1 MSVYPTACM
10 TKWMSAWLNVC
21 LAECLQVCRCVYL
34 YVLLKP
40 CLPEYMSAPLF
51 VCSFVHLSVYLYAWL
66 VFFTFFVYLS
76 VYLFAYLSEYLSV
89 CLSVCTPVSL
99 LVCPYISARIY
110 WRKIKPVIA
119 KWQSLKKT
127 STHDGYTELI
137 NGRKEEGKKL
147 EQKGGVIKIGQGE
160 RGMKGAFNELKE
172 NWTNE
177 WNDRQTVKNNGGIPG
192 EWYRWMNNWNNE
204 WRLGG
209 LNGMRWKRNGMA
221 CKRRLNAVKTYR
233 RT

>member
-1 MSVYPTACM
+1 M
-10 TKWMSAWLNVC
+10 NVC
-21 LAECLQVCRCVYL
+21 LTKCLSGWMSPSLQVC
-34 YVLLKP
+34 
-40 CLPEYMSAPLF
+40 LF
-51 VCSFVHLSVYLYAWL
+51 VCPLETLSAWIYVCTSVCVFVRPSICISVCMACFFHFFCLFVCLSICIPVWM
-66 VFFTFFVYLS
+66 F
-76 VYLFAYLSEYLSV
+76 V

-99 LVCPYISARIY
+99 LVCPYISARIC

-119 KWQSLKKT
+119 KWQSLKKP

-160 RGMKGAFNELKE
+160 RGMKGALNELKE

-177 WNDRQTVKNNGGIPG
+177 WNDRQTVKNNGRIPG

-209 LNGMRWKRNGMA
+209 INGMRWKRNGTA

-233 RT
+233 QT

>member
-1 MSVYPTACM
+1 MSV
-10 TKWMSAWLNVC
+10 WLNVSKSAGVSICISSWNPVC
-21 LAECLQVCRCVYL
+21 LNICLHLCLCVRSSIYL
-34 YVLLKP
+34 YICMHGLFFSLFLFI
-40 CLPEYMSAPLF
+40 CLSI
-51 VCSFVHLSVYLYAWL
+51 YLHTCL
-66 VFFTFFVYLS
+66 NI
-76 VYLFAYLSEYLSV
+76 

-99 LVCPYISARIY
+99 LVCPYISARIC

-119 KWQSLKKT
+119 KWQSLKKP

-177 WNDRQTVKNNGGIPG
+177 WNDRQTVKNNGRIPG

-209 LNGMRWKRNGMA
+209 INGMRWKRNGMA

-233 RT
+233 QT